1 MKLFITVDKNKQYVT
16 KQFRNFHV
24 KMIVVSSFEN
34 RKNIKSKITIR
45 NKIIK
50 SKPTSTTSLRS
61 SSLLTYHSYSI
72 K

>member
-1 MKLFITVDKNKQYVT
+1 MKLFITLDRNKQYVT
-16 KQFRNFHV
+16 KLFRNFHV
-24 KMIVVSSFEN
+24 KRIVVSNFKN
-34 RKNIKSKITIR
+34 CKNIIFKITIR

-61 SSLLTYHSYSI
+61 SSLLTYHSYSV

>member
-1 MKLFITVDKNKQYVT
+1 MKLFVTLDRNKQYVT
-16 KQFRNFHV
+16 KLFRNFHV
-24 KMIVVSSFEN
+24 KIIVVSNFKS

-50 SKPTSTTSLRS
+50 GKPTSTKSLRL